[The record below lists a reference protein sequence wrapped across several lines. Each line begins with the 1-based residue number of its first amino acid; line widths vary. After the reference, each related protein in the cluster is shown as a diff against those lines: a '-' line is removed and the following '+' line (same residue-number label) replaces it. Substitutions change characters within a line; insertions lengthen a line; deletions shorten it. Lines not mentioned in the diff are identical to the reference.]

1 MRATSHDKRVAL
13 QDQHGQLLAPP
24 YNADRAEGPPSN
36 RQIASPGGR
45 HEIKQH
51 KETCC
56 RCAANPT
63 ALNPHIRDLQLDL
76 GGAFSTFVNAA
87 LNYTLNPPFDP
98 YADDL
103 SFLLGAFIFEDVA
116 VSWVQVRG

>member
-1 MRATSHDKRVAL
+1 MRRLCTTPVSL
-13 QDQHGQLLAPP
+13 NP
-24 YNADRAEGPPSN
+24 E
-36 RQIASPGGR
+36 
-45 HEIKQH
+45 
-51 KETCC
+51 
-56 RCAANPT
+56 RCAG
-63 ALNPHIRDLQLDL
+63 QLDL

-116 VSWVQVRG
+116 VTWIQARSAISSKP